1 MMLNC
6 VPIEDHIYT
15 PNTFHP
21 EPMHVLNYD
30 RLATG
35 HRGPNE
41 MLAHTK
47 IGYPDILTESNF
59 CLLYTSD
66 AADD

>member
-21 EPMHVLNYD
+21 EPMSVSNYD
-30 RLATG
+30 RLVTG
-35 HRGPNE
+35 RGRPNE

-47 IGYPDILTESNF
+47 IGYPDIFTESHF
-59 CLLYTSD
+59 EQ
-66 AADD
+66 